1 MDVGNFKF
9 AGRIKKDPEDFIVE
23 EVWDG
28 CLCSIDHPSE
38 TTFSPSG
45 EVGDYLHFTLVKRNW
60 DTVKALRYIAKGLR
74 VSLKRFGIAGMK
86 DKRAI
91 TAQRASIWRVR
102 AEEMMK
108 ITLPDIL
115 MKDFSYAKE
124 RINLGDARGNRFT
137 ITIRD
142 IPLSKDE
149 VVASLAAFK
158 THLLGGRIPNYFGS
172 QRIGGNDDN
181 VEIGRAIVAGRLEE
195 ATSILLRKVE
205 PYVRG
210 GRIDD
215 IPDIFWIERM
225 VINHLRGRPNDH
237 AGALRK
243 IPKKILRIF
252 PHAMQSKIFN
262 ERLRQAILMGDVP
275 EYMEVEGFEVKTMPE
290 LRTRTIQRKSH
301 LEVMDFGVL
310 ETGDGMAK
318 IRFMLGSGQ
327 YATTLLAELLDGV

>member
-1 MDVGNFKF
+1 M
-9 AGRIKKDPEDFIVE
+9 
-23 EVWDG
+23 
-28 CLCSIDHPSE
+28 
-38 TTFSPSG
+38 
-45 EVGDYLHFTLVKRNW
+45 
-60 DTVKALRYIAKGLR
+60 
-74 VSLKRFGIAGMK
+74 
-86 DKRAI
+86 
-91 TAQRASIWRVR
+91 
-102 AEEMMK
+102 
-108 ITLPDIL
+108 
-115 MKDFSYAKE
+115 
-124 RINLGDARGNRFT
+124 
-137 ITIRD
+137 
-142 IPLSKDE
+142 
-149 VVASLAAFK
+149 
-158 THLLGGRIPNYFGS
+158 
-172 QRIGGNDDN
+172 
-181 VEIGRAIVAGRLEE
+181 EE